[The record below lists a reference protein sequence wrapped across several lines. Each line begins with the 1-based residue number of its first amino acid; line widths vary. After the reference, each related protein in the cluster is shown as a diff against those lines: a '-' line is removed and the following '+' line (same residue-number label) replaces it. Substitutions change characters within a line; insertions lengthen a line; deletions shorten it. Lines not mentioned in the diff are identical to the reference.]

1 MTPVELPKANENL
14 TEATLSHWL
23 VNEGQWVTAT
33 QSLCVIITDKATFEM
48 PSPAEGQ
55 VRRIYQKEKSLL
67 PVGYILCA
75 IGAQDEPIPDEYE
88 TRNHT
93 VLSAHRAA
101 TVAVTPPSATA
112 AAPVVAPPAA
122 GAVRATPAAR
132 RVAREAGVDLAE
144 VARVLKLDGPVNEKD
159 IRAFLDQRGK
169 QSS

>member
-55 VRRIYQKEKSLL
+55 VRRVYQKEKALL

-75 IGAQDEPIPDEYE
+75 IGAQDEPVPDEYE
-88 TRNHT
+88 KRNRAT
-93 VLSAHRAA
+93 LSAHRAA
-101 TVAVTPPSATA
+101 TVAVVPASATG
-112 AAPVVAPPAA
+112 AAPVVASPSA
-122 GAVRATPAAR
+122 GTVRATPAAR
-132 RVAREAGVDLAE
+132 RVAKEAGVDLAE
-144 VARVLKLDGPVNEKD
+144 VARTLKLDAPVNEKD
-159 IRAFLDQRGK
+159 VRAFMDQRGK
-169 QSS
+169 QNA